1 MLAGAAGASV
11 IGAALAPPKANAANG
26 GNVVLGQAN
35 EATSTTS
42 IRIDATDGGADAA
55 LSLRNADGPSLALQP
70 LAESW
75 TAHWAS
81 ARSPIPRSARTSGST
96 TAAAPLPRRT

>member
-1 MLAGAAGASV
+1 VLAGAAGARV
-11 IGAALAPPKANAANG
+11 IGAALAPPKANAADG

-35 EATSTTS
+35 EATS

-55 LSLRNADGPSLALQP
+55 LSLRNANGPSLAPQP
-70 LAESW
+70 LAEGW

-96 TAAAPLPRRT
+96 TAAAPSPRRT